1 MPQQSASPRIALS
14 EVSVATLL
22 LCIDILGIFIIF
34 NFSYWAVVGSL
45 PENLLLTWKL
55 ILISSFTFLCYYLM
69 DLYTFESSLV
79 RLGMLE
85 RSLIG
90 MVLIGFMTAIF
101 VYISGPAF
109 IGGFVGR
116 GVLALSLALLWLW
129 SLGFRYL
136 LNIWLQANRSQ
147 IEWLVLINE
156 VNVQYFITHFR
167 ATYKQETLLFL
178 VQESTETRDLDDQTR
193 IVGNWD
199 QLNAAVRSNNVAGVI
214 VVSRNNLPGNLV
226 NRLMR
231 IRIDGLRVYD
241 LNDFYEKFLSCLP
254 VFNLDQ
260 NWVAMSHGFDLIH
273 NPIGLRFKRYLDILI
288 SLLLSITLI
297 PLLLLLTV
305 LILVTMGRPIL
316 YTQVRRGENG
326 SSIRVRKF
334 RSMIPEAEA
343 DGAQFT
349 QLDDPRVTTFGKLLR
364 KFRLDELPQL
374 WNVLIGEMSFIGPR
388 PERPEFIRDLQE
400 KIPYYNLRHIVKPG
414 ITGWAQVM
422 HGYGDSVEDAI
433 EKLQYDLFYIKNYS
447 LLLDFAIIVKSM
459 KVVLFGAGR

>member
-1 MPQQSASPRIALS
+1 M
-14 EVSVATLL
+14 LL
-22 LCIDILGIFIIF
+22 LCIDVAGIFVIF
-34 NFSYWAVVGSL
+34 NLSYWVLMQSL

-69 DLYTFESSLV
+69 DLYTFESSLI

-85 RSLIG
+85 RSMIG
-90 MVLIGFMTAIF
+90 MILIASMTAIF

-156 VNVQYFITHFR
+156 SNMHNFISHFR
-167 ATYKQETLLFL
+167 STYKQETLLFL
-178 VQESTETRDLDDQTR
+178 VQESGEKRDLDAQTR
-193 IVGNWD
+193 VIGNWD
-199 QLNAAVRSNNVAGVI
+199 QLDAAVSSNNVAGVI
-214 VVSRNNLPGNLV
+214 VVSRNSLPSNLV
-226 NRLMR
+226 SRLMR
-231 IRIDGLRVYD
+231 IRIEGIRVYD

-260 NWVAMSHGFDLIH
+260 NWIAMSHGFDLIH
-273 NPIGLRFKRYLDILI
+273 NPIGLRFKRYLDILM
-288 SLLLSITLI
+288 SLLLGITLI
-297 PLLLLLTV
+297 PLLLLLAV
-305 LILVTMGRPIL
+305 SIFVTMGRPIL
-316 YTQVRRGENG
+316 YAQVRRGENG
-326 SSIRVRKF
+326 NDIRVHKF
-334 RSMIPEAEA
+334 RSMIPEAEI

-349 QLDDPRVTTFGKLLR
+349 QLDDPRVTRFGKLLR

-388 PERPEFIRDLQE
+388 PERPEFIQELQQ

-447 LLLDFAIIVKSM
+447 LTLDVAIIIKSL

>member
-1 MPQQSASPRIALS
+1 MPLQSPATSIAPS
-14 EVSVATLL
+14 EMTVAVVL
-22 LCIDILGIFIIF
+22 LCIDVLGIFIIF
-34 NFSYWAVVGSL
+34 NLSYWLVVDSFS
-45 PENLLLTWKL
+45 ENLLLTWKL
-55 ILISSFTFLCYYLM
+55 TLIISFTFLCYYLM
-69 DLYTFESSLV
+69 DLYTFESSLI

-85 RSLIG
+85 RSVIG
-90 MVLIGFMTAIF
+90 MVLIGCMTAIF
-101 VYISGPAF
+101 VYISGPSF

-136 LNIWLQANRSQ
+136 LNIWMKANRSL

-156 VNVQYFITHFR
+156 SNMQYFISHFR
-167 ATYKQETLLFL
+167 STYKQETLLFL
-178 VQESTETRDLDDQTR
+178 VQESNDKRELDDQTR
-193 IVGNWD
+193 IIGNWD
-199 QLNAAVRSNNVAGVI
+199 QLNSAVRNNNVAGVI
-214 VVSRNNLPGNLV
+214 VVSRNSLPANLV

-231 IRIDGLRVYD
+231 IRIQGIRVYD

-260 NWVAMSHGFDLIH
+260 NWIAMSHGFDLIH

-288 SLLLSITLI
+288 SLLLGTSLL
-297 PLLLLLTV
+297 PVLLLLALLV
-305 LILVTMGRPIL
+305 LITSGRPVL
-316 YTQVRRGENG
+316 YKQVRRGENG
-326 SSIRVRKF
+326 RNITLYKF
-334 RSMIPEAEA
+334 RTMVVEAEA

-349 QLDDPRVTTFGKLLR
+349 RKDDPRITLVGKLLR

-374 WNVLIGEMSFIGPR
+374 WNVLLGEMSFIGPR
-388 PERPEFIRDLQE
+388 PERPEFIQDLQE

-447 LLLDFAIIVKSM
+447 LTLDVAIIIRSM

>member
-1 MPQQSASPRIALS
+1 MPQQSNSPKIALS
-14 EVSVATLL
+14 EMSVATLL
-22 LCIDILGIFIIF
+22 LCIDVLGIVIIF
-34 NFSYWAVVGSL
+34 NFSYWAVVHSV
-45 PENLLLTWKL
+45 PDNLLLTWKL

-90 MVLIGFMTAIF
+90 MVLVGFMTAIF

-156 VNVQYFITHFR
+156 VNVPYFISHFR
-167 ATYKQETLLFL
+167 SIYKQETLLFL
-178 VQESTETRDLDDQTR
+178 VQESNEPSELDDQTR

-199 QLNAAVRSNNVAGVI
+199 QLNSAVRNNNVAGVI
-214 VVSRNNLPGNLV
+214 VVSRNSLPGNLV
-226 NRLMR
+226 SRLMR
-231 IRIDGLRVYD
+231 IRIEGIRVYD

-260 NWVAMSHGFDLIH
+260 NWIAMSHGFDLIH

-288 SLLLSITLI
+288 SLLLGILLI
-297 PLLLLLTV
+297 PLMLLLAV
-305 LILVTMGRPIL
+305 LVVVTMGRPIL
-316 YTQVRRGENG
+316 YSQVRRGENG
-326 SSIRVRKF
+326 SNIRVRKF
-334 RSMIPEAEA
+334 RSMIVEAED

-349 QLDDPRVTTFGKLLR
+349 QPDDPRVTPFGNVLR

-388 PERPEFIRDLQE
+388 PERPESIRDLQE
-400 KIPYYNLRHIVKPG
+400 QIPYYNLRHIVKPG

-422 HGYGDSVEDAI
+422 HGYGDSVDDAI

-447 LLLDFAIIVKSM
+447 LTLDVAIIIKSM